1 MTDPVGNTTGFF
13 YDRLDRLVAETN
25 QLGHGRSYEY
35 DAAGNLIEATD
46 RDGRVVEFQYDA
58 LGRLEE
64 ERWLDGSLQVVA
76 TIALGYDDAGRI
88 VRVADPGARY
98 EYVYNEVG
106 DVVSV
111 RMAPSDLAQ
120 QGPETVSDALVEFRY
135 GYDAA
140 GNLKTAAESSD
151 VVAGLD
157 GATRYDYDP
166 LGRLEVVRQEVD
178 GTVNKRADFAYHA
191 DGQFDTITRYADDG
205 LNPVATTDYATY
217 DGIGRLAE
225 FSHAYGLT
233 TLDYSYLY
241 DAAGRIW
248 QITIPDGTVG
258 YFHDATGQ
266 LTAVNYDGD
275 WIQDESFGYDAG
287 GNRESADGLTYATG
301 DANRLASDGTFAYLH
316 DNEGNRTA
324 RFVDANANGLLDAG
338 DTDITEYQWD
348 HRNRL
353 VRVTDRAAYGGAATQ
368 VVEYTY
374 DYLDRRI
381 RKTVDADGD
390 GTVDEYAYQAHR
402 GDHLALEFTDP
413 DGLADDTHDPAVAHR
428 YLYGA
433 AVDQIL
439 AVEDS
444 GGSVLWG
451 LDDHQGTIRDV
462 IDSTGALVRHVEYT
476 AFGRHANGTAPIA
489 DFLFGFT
496 GRPFDDATGLYDYRA
511 RWYDPEVGRFASEDP
526 LGFAAGDVNLYRYAG
541 NSPVMHVD
549 PSGLCFTGLAN
560 AAKSV
565 GNVMGGAISSVGSY
579 FGSSSPTLSTL
590 AGSIGQAF
598 GSGVSYVGSS
608 IGQAFSSVGV
618 SAGYL
623 GQAVSTVGGWANSIT
638 SPATTWASSVGT
650 AVASLPGLGSTLS
663 LGSSD
668 TVKIRPLVMPEVF
681 AAHTPDHS
689 IAMAVTEPSPTEISP
704 PDPREGPA
712 RPVPHPTEGM
722 GFWEKFGYYLTETAE
737 QLGQRLAAE
746 RDQRLLEGGAIENGY
761 DLARYRQLRL
771 PLAEYEIWQQRSLGS
786 GSTAPLGRVDAI
798 HRSYGSP
805 HEAEVQFHSDSISQ
819 YGFAHAVFSSG
830 GLGEHA
836 LILFSGAAK
845 GVPGLPRSQPGQP
858 RTYAYEKGAPANPRT
873 ITPYRDPARPSYNNA
888 ATHIDHAQAR
898 ALGGSNAPSNLRR
911 LAAETNLRKGGF
923 EGQLKAY
930 EQYLIRNG
938 MTPKDARSVIQA
950 EIDGLRVSPP
960 PRPMD
965 PRILDH
971 LPANPLDQSY
981 PH

>member
-98 EYVYNEVG
+98 EYAYNEVG

-205 LNPVATTDYATY
+205 LTPVATTDYATY

-241 DAAGRIW
+241 DAASRIW
-248 QITIPDGTVG
+248 QITIPDGTAG

-287 GNRESADGLTYATG
+287 GNRESADGLTYDTG

-381 RKTVDADGD
+381 RKTVDTDGD
-390 GTVDEYAYQAHR
+390 GTVDEYAYQVHR
-402 GDHLALEFTDP
+402 GDHLALEFIDP
-413 DGLADDTHDPAVAHR
+413 DGLADDAHDPAVAHR

-496 GRPFDDATGLYDYRA
+496 GRPFDGDTALYDYRA

-526 LGFAAGDVNLYRYAG
+526 LGFTAGDANLYRYVGKKTGRKRGQVRYWHDRKECIA
-541 NSPVMHVD
+541 
-549 PSGLCFTGLAN
+549 SGHSET
-560 AAKSV
+560 
-565 GNVMGGAISSVGSY
+565 
-579 FGSSSPTLSTL
+579 
-590 AGSIGQAF
+590 
-598 GSGVSYVGSS
+598 GSGPRAIRGR
-608 IGQAFSSVGV
+608 
-618 SAGYL
+618 
-623 GQAVSTVGGWANSIT
+623 
-638 SPATTWASSVGT
+638 
-650 AVASLPGLGSTLS
+650 PG
-663 LGSSD
+663 
-668 TVKIRPLVMPEVF
+668 
-681 AAHTPDHS
+681 
-689 IAMAVTEPSPTEISP
+689 
-704 PDPREGPA
+704 
-712 RPVPHPTEGM
+712 
-722 GFWEKFGYYLTETAE
+722 
-737 QLGQRLAAE
+737 
-746 RDQRLLEGGAIENGY
+746 
-761 DLARYRQLRL
+761 
-771 PLAEYEIWQQRSLGS
+771 
-786 GSTAPLGRVDAI
+786 
-798 HRSYGSP
+798 
-805 HEAEVQFHSDSISQ
+805 
-819 YGFAHAVFSSG
+819 
-830 GLGEHA
+830 
-836 LILFSGAAK
+836 
-845 GVPGLPRSQPGQP
+845 
-858 RTYAYEKGAPANPRT
+858 
-873 ITPYRDPARPSYNNA
+873 
-888 ATHIDHAQAR
+888 
-898 ALGGSNAPSNLRR
+898 RR
-911 LAAETNLRKGGF
+911 
-923 EGQLKAY
+923 
-930 EQYLIRNG
+930 
-938 MTPKDARSVIQA
+938 
-950 EIDGLRVSPP
+950 
-960 PRPMD
+960 
-965 PRILDH
+965 
-971 LPANPLDQSY
+971 
-981 PH
+981 